1 MFCLVFLVNF
11 QETRTLFPVTEKY
24 AYLDNASTS
33 PIPKP
38 VFEASRNHD
47 QERSLL
53 GELAWDRWMMALE
66 ETRELVAQLIHARK
80 EEIAFTKNTSEG
92 INVIAQGI
100 RWKRG
105 DSVITSS
112 VEFPSNLYPWL
123 QLRSRGVK
131 VKIVKPE
138 PDGHLSLTRLKH
150 SIDDSTKLIA
160 ISHVQYGSG
169 YKIDL
174 RALREISTDRCLI
187 AVDGIQSMGA
197 VDVDSRHV
205 DFIAAG
211 GHKWL
216 LAPFGIG
223 VLYVSRKTYLEP
235 ASVGWASAKEPEK
248 FLHNLRLATEAR
260 RFEAGNLSYSGIY
273 GLRASLQ
280 LFFKIGVSRIEDRIK
295 KLVDTVVSSAL
306 ERKFS
311 LQTPESSDHRAGI
324 VNIRMRGARRTA
336 RELAKKQVVVSSRM
350 DGLRISPHFYN
361 DEEDIQRVFINLK

>member
-47 QERSLL
+47 QERGLL

-105 DSVITSS
+105 DSIITSS

-138 PDGHLSLTRLKH
+138 PDGHLSLTRLKR

-174 RALREISTDRCLI
+174 KALREISTDRCLI

-216 LAPFGIG
+216 LAPFGG
-223 VLYVSRKTYLEP
+223 
-235 ASVGWASAKEPEK
+235 
-248 FLHNLRLATEAR
+248 
-260 RFEAGNLSYSGIY
+260 
-273 GLRASLQ
+273 
-280 LFFKIGVSRIEDRIK
+280 
-295 KLVDTVVSSAL
+295 
-306 ERKFS
+306 
-311 LQTPESSDHRAGI
+311 
-324 VNIRMRGARRTA
+324 RG
-336 RELAKKQVVVSSRM
+336 
-350 DGLRISPHFYN
+350 
-361 DEEDIQRVFINLK
+361 

>member
-1 MFCLVFLVNF
+1 
-11 QETRTLFPVTEKY
+11 
-24 AYLDNASTS
+24 
-33 PIPKP
+33 
-38 VFEASRNHD
+38 
-47 QERSLL
+47 
-53 GELAWDRWMMALE
+53 
-66 ETRELVAQLIHARK
+66 
-80 EEIAFTKNTSEG
+80 TSEG

-105 DSVITSS
+105 DSIITSS

-138 PDGHLSLTRLKH
+138 PDGHLSLTRLKR

-174 RALREISTDRCLI
+174 KALREISTDRCLI

-306 ERKFS
+306 ERKLS

-324 VNIRMRGARRTA
+324 VNIRMRGA
-336 RELAKKQVVVSSRM
+336 
-350 DGLRISPHFYN
+350 
-361 DEEDIQRVFINLK
+361 